1 MNEKTKQNQIQKNEK
16 NLKIK
21 NEKNQS
27 NFIAYAL
34 SYYNLGNSIEETIEH
49 INGKYKLNLNKE
61 GVKKWIEDY
70 LKICNNEKIRSSIF
84 NNYKENII
92 DSFSF
97 RHSDNIYNYKYHKAK
112 LDLLCEDYP
121 TLVNYLKKLKD
132 ECPDNFF
139 KKNERISKLD
149 LDVKIL
155 EEGKYNLACRLA
167 DFSLKFSNGN
177 SDRHNRVEKFMLI
190 NDCSTVACEVP
201 VWFWEKYLDMGIC
214 GHIDILQLRKGNI
227 YLMDF
232 QPDARRENKK
242 SISSQLF
249 LYASGLSFRTK
260 IPLNNFRCAWFDQNN
275 YYEFNPDEQNFS
287 VKIKNKLYFRKI

>member
-1 MNEKTKQNQIQKNEK
+1 MNEKTKQNQIENNEK

-49 INGKYKLNLNKE
+49 INGKYKINLNKE

-70 LKICNNEKIRSSIF
+70 LKLCNNEKIRSSIF

-232 QPDARRENKK
+232 QPDARREDKK

-275 YYEFNPDEQNFS
+275 YYEFNPEEQNFS